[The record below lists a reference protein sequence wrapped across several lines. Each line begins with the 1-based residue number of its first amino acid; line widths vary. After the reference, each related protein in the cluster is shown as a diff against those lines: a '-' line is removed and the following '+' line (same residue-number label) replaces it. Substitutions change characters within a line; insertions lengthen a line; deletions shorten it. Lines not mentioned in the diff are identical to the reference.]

1 MKYPVAVWNT
11 DGAYTGEIP
20 NLPGVVTEADSIEE
34 LEASIKE
41 AAAVWMEAELDCG
54 RAIPAPTS
62 IESYPEAMASENKGC
77 LWMLVDINM
86 ADLSDK
92 TERANVC
99 LPSRVLRR
107 LDFLAKKSGESRSG
121 YLSRLVISQ
130 GSGLPS

>member
-86 ADLSDK
+86 IFLTRRKGSMSAFLQECSVALISWPK
-92 TERANVC
+92 NPAN
-99 LPSRVLRR
+99 P
-107 LDFLAKKSGESRSG
+107 DPGIFPGW
-121 YLSRLVISQ
+121 
-130 GSGLPS
+130 